1 MPQPTFDV
9 FLSQIREED
18 VFNFQATQNLDMNLY
33 EILEFK
39 VENVGA
45 LPTAGNKGRLVYLI
59 TNDNIYLDTG

>member
-45 LPTAGNKGRLVYLI
+45 LPSAGNKGRLVYLT

>member
-45 LPTAGNKGRLVYLI
+45 LPAAGNKGRLVYLT
-59 TNDNIYLDTG
+59 TNDNVYLDTG